1 MTPYSKNST
10 TSGSDTSSISTMDVT
25 AIESIFSDVDASS
38 VIGEVDDE
46 EFMPGVCGGYTTL
59 STLTTEL
66 TSCLCS

>member
-1 MTPYSKNST
+1 MAPHSKNCT

-25 AIESIFSDVDASS
+25 AIESIFTDVDASS
-38 VIGEVDDE
+38 VIGEDE

-59 STLTTEL
+59 SILMTEL